1 MADRITAII
10 AEPIDHALPLDVQG
24 VNLRRKAIDL
34 MSEIADVDE
43 NTVRYEAATDSATL
57 NLEGEVGLL
66 TLWQHN
72 LLGVMFYANGKAHKG
87 VVGPVV
93 HADREGQRYSKVE
106 VVRNPYA

>member
-1 MADRITAII
+1 MADRISVMM

-43 NTVRYEAATDSATL
+43 NTVRYDAATDSATL
-57 NLEGEVGLL
+57 SLGGEVGMLS
-66 TLWQHN
+66 LWQHN
-72 LLGVMFYANGKAHKG
+72 LIGVLFHADGKAHKG

-93 HADREGQRYSKVE
+93 HVDRESRHYSKALVE
-106 VVRNPYA
+106 RNPYA